1 MLYQGACLDFVAAVL
16 SPNFFLLPLFWEG
29 PAVNQFP
36 SFLLEAGSCCAQP
49 CSEIVPW
56 YEYNGS
62 SSCHLL
68 RGVVPIQ
75 GQARRYSLHLPLP
88 TAVSK
93 HRRSHRSPSSR
104 LLLSLLKGLPLESG
118 AGPAKSGVELSS
130 VPFVPGQM
138 IPADPAWKRKYS
150 LRGNHLKLSV
160 PERKS
165 SRRFSLTLWP
175 WAWSLLSSHLSFHIV
190 KRCEWTRFL
199 YFLPMDQCFGNLM
212 KPMCFLLK

>member
-56 YEYNGS
+56 YEYNAS

-68 RGVVPIQ
+68 RGVVQVQ

-88 TAVSK
+88 TAVRK
-93 HRRSHRSPSSR
+93 HRPSHRSSPSR
-104 LLLSLLKGLPLESG
+104 PLPSLLKGLPLESG
-118 AGPAKSGVELSS
+118 GRARKIGGRVIICS
-130 VPFVPGQM
+130 FCPGT
-138 IPADPAWKRKYS
+138 D
-150 LRGNHLKLSV
+150 G
-160 PERKS
+160 S
-165 SRRFSLTLWP
+165 SRPGWKTEVLPQGKSPDTQRTWAKKQPQTLPNSVTLGW
-175 WAWSLLSSHLSFHIV
+175 
-190 KRCEWTRFL
+190 
-199 YFLPMDQCFGNLM
+199 
-212 KPMCFLLK
+212 KPPVFTSQFPRRKKVRVN